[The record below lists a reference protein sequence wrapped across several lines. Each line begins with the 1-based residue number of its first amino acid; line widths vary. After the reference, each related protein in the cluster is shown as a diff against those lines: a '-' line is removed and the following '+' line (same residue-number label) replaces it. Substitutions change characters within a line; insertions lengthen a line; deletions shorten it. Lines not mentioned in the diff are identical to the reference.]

1 MRYLLSLVVFS
12 FMFLTTNAQTGKVSG
27 TVMDGELNDVLPFAN
42 ISVKNTSKGATTDFE
57 GDFQLSLEPGTYDIV
72 FSFVGYQTKEITGVI
87 VKEGDNT
94 FVNVTLSAAA
104 GNLDEVIITTTAR
117 QNTEE
122 SVLRM
127 QKNSNVLMDAISIET
142 MKRSGASDIASAV
155 KTVPGVSIQDGK
167 YVFVRGLGDRYTK
180 SVLNGM
186 DIPGLD
192 PDKNTIQMDIFPTS
206 ILENVNVSKSA
217 SADLQADF
225 TGGVI
230 DIITRDFPSKEE
242 FTVSF
247 SSEYNPDMHFQDSY
261 LNYPGG
267 NTDFLGFDD
276 GTRELPVNPNVR
288 IPNPASPDNQLT
300 GPLTSRFNPQ
310 MATERNTSPMN
321 FSLGLGYGNQWDVKD
336 NKLGFIASLD
346 YKNKTNFYENFEN
359 GIYQKNPDPSV
370 NELRFDR
377 RQIGDLGQNN
387 VLLTGMTG
395 LSYKTDYS
403 KYKFNV
409 LHIQNGLSQASLF
422 DQDTQISNAISTV
435 KDNLEYN
442 ERSITN
448 FLLGGKHTRDDGNF
462 TIDWSLSPSFVKAD
476 DKDVRLTTFIREANT
491 LNISS
496 DAGFPT
502 RLWRELEEVNAV
514 GKLDFTKKY
523 SLLEKNSTLKFGG
536 FFSYKQRD
544 YAIYN
549 YNVGFINTN
558 PRDLNGDPN
567 AILRSDNVYDADS
580 NSGYFMRGAFQ
591 PSNAFDASQTVS
603 AAYASNEFKIGDK
616 LKSVIG
622 LRLVDFRMYYT
633 GVTTGGQAFDNEET
647 LSKLDLFPSAN
658 FVYEYSDN
666 TNFRLSYARTTAR
679 PSFKEK
685 SNVQIVDLLTGIIY
699 LGNLDVEPSYID
711 NFDLRYEFYGD
722 QAQMFALSGFYKRFN
737 DPIELVAFN
746 VNAPNQF
753 TPRNSDFAEVFGIEF
768 EARKNFNF
776 IAESLKD
783 LSLNFNISFIE
794 SRIEMN
800 KGAGQEFESRQA
812 FAREGE
818 VIDDTRELQ
827 GQSPYLINAG
837 LNYNNQEKGLEAGFF
852 YNVQGETLQVV
863 GFGLNPDVYI
873 EPFHSLN
880 FNFSQKFG
888 KDQKSTISFG
898 ANNILNDDRE
908 SQYQSFG
915 GQRELFEIRRPFR
928 SFSLGYSYK
937 F

>member
-1 MRYLLSLVVFS
+1 MKNLLL
-12 FMFLTTNAQTGKVSG
+12 FLFLISTLFVSNAQTGKISG
-27 TVMDGELNDVLPFAN
+27 TVSDGELNDILPFAN
-42 ISVKNTSKGATTDFE
+42 VLIKNTTKGATTDFE
-57 GDFQLSLEPGTYDIV
+57 GDFELILEPGTYDLV
-72 FSFVGYQTKEITGVI
+72 FSFVGYQTKEITEVI
-87 VKEGDNT
+87 VKEDDNT
-94 FVNVTLSAAA
+94 LVNVTLNAAA
-104 GNLDEVIITTTAR
+104 GNLDEVIVTTTAR
-117 QNTEE
+117 RNTEQ

-142 MKRSGASDIASAV
+142 MKRSGASNIASAV

-192 PDKNTIQMDIFPTS
+192 PDKNTIQMNIFPTS

-225 TGGVI
+225 TGGVV
-230 DIITRDFPSKEE
+230 DIITRDFPSREE

-247 SSEYNPDMHFQDSY
+247 SGEFNPDMHFQNNY
-261 LNYPGG
+261 LNYSGS

-276 GTRELPVNPNVR
+276 GTRDLPIDPNID
-288 IPNPASPDNQLT
+288 IPNPASPNNELLAPIT
-300 GPLTSRFNPQ
+300 RSFNPIL
-310 MATERNTSPMN
+310 ATERNTSPMN
-321 FSLGLGYGNQWDVKD
+321 FSLGLSYGNQWNVKD

-346 YKNKTNFYENFEN
+346 YKNKTQFFENFEN
-359 GIYQKNPDPSV
+359 GIYQKTPDKSV
-370 NELRFDR
+370 NSLRFDR

-395 LSYKTDYS
+395 LSYKTENS
-403 KYKFNV
+403 KYRFNI

-448 FLLGGKHTRDDGNF
+448 ILLGGKHTQDDGDF
-462 TIDWSLSPSFVKAD
+462 IIDWTISPSFVSAD
-476 DKDVRLTTFIREANT
+476 DKDVRLTTFIKEPNSST
-491 LNISS
+491 ISS
-496 DAGFPT
+496 DAGYPS

-523 SLLEKNSTLKFGG
+523 SLFEKNSTLKFGA
-536 FFSYKQRD
+536 FASYKQRD

-549 YNVGFINTN
+549 YDIGFRAMN

-567 AILRSDNVYDADS
+567 AILIDENIYDTES
-580 NSGYFMRGAFQ
+580 NSGYYVRGAFQ
-591 PSNAFDASQTVS
+591 PSNAFDASQTVG
-603 AAYASNEFKIGDK
+603 ALYASNEFRIGEK
-616 LKSVIG
+616 LKTVIG
-622 LRLVDFRMYYT
+622 LRLVDFRMNYT
-633 GVTTGGQAFDNEET
+633 GVTTGGVALDNEET
-647 LSKLDLFPSAN
+647 LSELDFFPSAN
-658 FVYEYSDN
+658 FVYEYNDN

-722 QAQMFALSGFYKRFN
+722 QAQMFALSGFYKRFT
-737 DPIELVAFN
+737 DPIELVAYS
-746 VNAPNQF
+746 VAAPNQF
-753 TPRNSDFAEVFGIEF
+753 QPRNSDFAEVFGIEF

-783 LSLNFNISFIE
+783 LTLNFNISFIE

-800 KGAGQEFESRQA
+800 KGPLQEFESRQL

-837 LNYNNQEKGLEAGFF
+837 LNYNNEEMGLEAGLF

-863 GFGLNPDVYI
+863 GFGLNPDVYV

-880 FNFSQKFG
+880 FNFSKSID
-888 KDQKSTISFG
+888 KEKKSTISIG

-908 SQYQSFG
+908 SRYQSFG
-915 GQRELFEIRRPFR
+915 GVTELFEIRRPFR
-928 SFSLGYSYK
+928 SFSIGYSYK